1 MTHREVLSERA
12 GSVGPNVVSV
22 RPLALVTGGTRGI
35 GRATAFALAEQGW
48 DLVLSYQSDAEA
60 AAATERECRARGAT
74 VRAIRSDV
82 SLEDDVET
90 MFQVADEV
98 GTLRAL
104 VNNAGIVGPKT
115 RVDAL
120 TLERIQMMFAVNVFG
135 TILCS
140 REAVR
145 RMSTQRGGGGGRI
158 VNVSS
163 AAARLGSPGEYVD
176 YAAAKGAVDTFTVG
190 LAKEVATEGILVN
203 AVRPGLVDTDI
214 HASGGQP
221 DRAERLRPLIPV
233 QRVGTAP
240 EIASVIAFLCSDAA
254 SYLCGALIDV
264 SGGR

>member
-1 MTHREVLSERA
+1 M
-12 GSVGPNVVSV
+12 

-35 GRATAFALAEQGW
+35 GRATALALAEQGW
-48 DLVLSYQSDAEA
+48 DLVLSYRYDTA
-60 AAATERECRARGAT
+60 AAATTEQACASRGAS
-74 VRAIRSDV
+74 VRTMRADV
-82 SLEDDVET
+82 SDEDDVRR
-90 MFQVADEV
+90 MFQTVDEL
-98 GTLRAL
+98 GPLRAL

-120 TLERIQMMFAVNVFG
+120 TLERIQTMFAVNVFG

-145 RMSTQRGGGGGRI
+145 RMSTANGGSGGRI

-176 YAAAKGAVDTFTVG
+176 YAAAKGAVDSFTVG
-190 LAKEVATEGILVN
+190 LAKEVADEGILVN

-254 SYLCGALIDV
+254 SYLCGAIIDV

>member
-1 MTHREVLSERA
+1 M
-12 GSVGPNVVSV
+12 

-35 GRATAFALAEQGW
+35 GRATSVALAEQGW
-48 DLVLSYQSDAEA
+48 DLVLVFRSETA
-60 AAATERECRARGAT
+60 AALATERECTERGAIVRT
-74 VRAIRSDV
+74 VRADV
-82 SLEDDVET
+82 SHEHDVLK
-90 MFQVADEV
+90 MFEAVDEL

-115 RVDAL
+115 RVDEL
-120 TLERIQMMFAVNVFG
+120 SVDRIQKMFAVNVFG

-145 RMSTQRGGGGGRI
+145 RMSTRHGGSGGRI

-176 YAAAKGAVDTFTVG
+176 YAAAKGAVDSFTVG
-190 LAKEVATEGILVN
+190 LAKEVADEGILVN

-240 EIASVIAFLCSDAA
+240 EIAAVIAFLCSDAA
-254 SYLCGALIDV
+254 SYLCGAIIDV

>member
-1 MTHREVLSERA
+1 MRRLPAHSF
-12 GSVGPNVVSV
+12 VVV

-35 GRATAFALAEQGW
+35 GKATAFALAEQGW
-48 DLVLSYQSDAEA
+48 DLVLSYRSDAAA
-60 AAATERECRARGAT
+60 AAATERDCTALGAT
-74 VRAIRSDV
+74 VRTIRCDV
-82 SLEDDVET
+82 SRENDVLM
-90 MFQVADEV
+90 MFAAADEV
-98 GTLRAL
+98 GALRAV
-104 VNNAGIVGPKT
+104 VNNAGIVGSKT

-120 TLERIQMMFAVNVFG
+120 TLERVQMMFAVNVFG

-145 RMSTQRGGGGGRI
+145 RMSTKRGGLGGRI

-176 YAAAKGAVDTFTVG
+176 YAAAKGAIDTFTVG
-190 LAKEVATEGILVN
+190 LAKEVAEEGILVN
-203 AVRPGLVDTDI
+203 AIRPGLVDTDI

-221 DRAERLRPLIPV
+221 DRAERLRTQIPM

-254 SYLCGALIDV
+254 TYLCGAVIDV

>member
-1 MTHREVLSERA
+1 M
-12 GSVGPNVVSV
+12 
-22 RPLALVTGGTRGI
+22 RPLALITGGTRGI

-48 DLVLSYQSDAEA
+48 DLALSYRSDET
-60 AAATERECRARGAT
+60 AAATTEDGCVERGAT
-74 VRAIRSDV
+74 VRTIRADV
-82 SLEDDVET
+82 GREHDVLA
-90 MFQVADEV
+90 MFQAVDEL
-98 GTLRAL
+98 GSLRAL
-104 VNNAGIVGPKT
+104 VNNAGIVGTKT

-120 TLERIQMMFAVNVFG
+120 TLARVQTMFAVNVFG

-145 RMSTQRGGGGGRI
+145 RMSTQHGGAGGRI

-163 AAARLGSPGEYVD
+163 AAARLGSPSEYVD

-190 LAKEVATEGILVN
+190 LAKEVAEEGILVN
-203 AVRPGLVDTDI
+203 AVRPGIVDTDI

-221 DRAERLRPLIPV
+221 DRADRLRPLIPM

>member
-1 MTHREVLSERA
+1 MI
-12 GSVGPNVVSV
+12 V

-35 GRATAFALAEQGW
+35 GKATAFALAEQGW
-48 DLVLSYQSDAEA
+48 DLVLSYRSDTAA
-60 AAATERECRARGAT
+60 AAATEQACEARGAT
-74 VRAIRSDV
+74 VRTIRADV
-82 SLEDDVET
+82 SNENDVLT
-90 MFQVADEV
+90 MFGAIDEL
-98 GTLRAL
+98 GPLRAL

-120 TLERIQMMFAVNVFG
+120 TLERIQTMFAVNVFG

-145 RMSTQRGGGGGRI
+145 RMSSKRGGTGGRI
-158 VNVSS
+158 VIVSS

-176 YAAAKGAVDTFTVG
+176 YAAAKGAIDTFTVG
-190 LAKEVATEGILVN
+190 LAKEVAEEGILVN

-221 DRAERLRPLIPV
+221 DRAERLRPLIPL

>member
-1 MTHREVLSERA
+1 MRT
-12 GSVGPNVVSV
+12 
-22 RPLALVTGGTRGI
+22 LALVTGGTRGI
-35 GRATAFALAEQGW
+35 GRATACELATQGW
-48 DLVLSYQSDAEA
+48 DLVLSYRSDDA
-60 AAATERECRARGAT
+60 AAAEAEHECVARGAT
-74 VRAIRSDV
+74 VHTIRADV
-82 SLEDDVET
+82 SREHDVLA
-90 MFQVADEV
+90 MFHAIDEI
-98 GTLRAL
+98 GSLRAL

-115 RVDAL
+115 RVDEL
-120 TLERIQMMFAVNVFG
+120 TVERLQTMFAVNVFG
-135 TILCS
+135 TIVCS

-145 RMSTQRGGGGGRI
+145 RMSTRHGGAGGRI

-176 YAAAKGAVDTFTVG
+176 YAAAKGAIDTFTVG
-190 LAKEVATEGILVN
+190 LAKEVAEEGILVN

-221 DRAERLRPLIPV
+221 DRAERLRPLIPL

-240 EIASVIAFLCSDAA
+240 EIAAVIAFLCSDAA

>member
-1 MTHREVLSERA
+1 M
-12 GSVGPNVVSV
+12 
-22 RPLALVTGGTRGI
+22 RPRALVTGGTRGI
-35 GRATAFALAEQGW
+35 GRATALALAEQGW
-48 DLVLSYQSDAEA
+48 DLALSYRSDTAA
-60 AAATERECRARGAT
+60 AAATEEACVARGAS
-74 VRAIRSDV
+74 VRTIRADV
-82 SLEDDVET
+82 SDEADVLR
-90 MFQVADEV
+90 MFQAVDEL
-98 GTLRAL
+98 GPLRAL

-120 TLERIQMMFAVNVFG
+120 TLERIQTMFAVNVFG

-145 RMSTQRGGGGGRI
+145 RMSTHHGGSGGRI

-176 YAAAKGAVDTFTVG
+176 YAAAKGAVDSFTVG
-190 LAKEVATEGILVN
+190 LAKEVAEEAILVN

-254 SYLCGALIDV
+254 SYLCGAIIDV

>member
-1 MTHREVLSERA
+1 M
-12 GSVGPNVVSV
+12 

-48 DLVLSYQSDAEA
+48 DLVLSYRSDSA
-60 AAATERECRARGAT
+60 AAATTEQACAARGAS
-74 VRAIRSDV
+74 VRTMRADV
-82 SLEDDVET
+82 SNEDDVLT
-90 MFQVADEV
+90 MFQTVDEL
-98 GTLRAL
+98 GPLRAL

-120 TLERIQMMFAVNVFG
+120 TLERIQTMFAVNVFG

-145 RMSTQRGGGGGRI
+145 RMSTQHGGSGGRI

-176 YAAAKGAVDTFTVG
+176 YAAAKGAVDSFTVG
-190 LAKEVATEGILVN
+190 LAKEVADEGILVN

-221 DRAERLRPLIPV
+221 DRAERLRPLVPM

-254 SYLCGALIDV
+254 SYLCGAIIDV

>member
-1 MTHREVLSERA
+1 M
-12 GSVGPNVVSV
+12 

-35 GRATAFALAEQGW
+35 GRATALALAEQGW
-48 DLVLSYQSDAEA
+48 NLLLSYTSDAES
-60 AAATERECRARGAT
+60 AAATEAESAERGAMVRT
-74 VRAIRSDV
+74 VRADV
-82 SLEDDVET
+82 SQEDDVLM
-90 MFQVADEV
+90 MFEAVDEL
-98 GTLRAL
+98 GPLRAL

-120 TLERIQMMFAVNVFG
+120 TLERIQTMFAVNVFG

-140 REAVR
+140 REAVL
-145 RMSTQRGGGGGRI
+145 RMSTRRGGAGGRI

-176 YAAAKGAVDTFTVG
+176 YAAAKGAVDSFTVG
-190 LAKEVATEGILVN
+190 LAKEVADEGILVN
-203 AVRPGLVDTDI
+203 AVRPGIVDTDI

-221 DRAERLRPLIPV
+221 DRAERFRALIPV

>member
-1 MTHREVLSERA
+1 M
-12 GSVGPNVVSV
+12 

-48 DLVLSYQSDAEA
+48 DLVLSYRSDTAA
-60 AAATERECRARGAT
+60 AAATEQACETRGAS
-74 VRAIRSDV
+74 VRMIRADV
-82 SLEDDVET
+82 SDEDDVLE
-90 MFQVADEV
+90 MFGAVDNV
-98 GTLRAL
+98 GPLRAL

-120 TLERIQMMFAVNVFG
+120 TLERVQTMFAVNVFG

-145 RMSTQRGGGGGRI
+145 RMSTQHGGSGGRI

-176 YAAAKGAVDTFTVG
+176 YAAAKGAVDSFTVG
-190 LAKEVATEGILVN
+190 LAKEVADEGILVN

-254 SYLCGALIDV
+254 SYLCGAIIDV